1 MLPSVPQ
8 VPLCTEKSSSHSY
21 PLEERGCPSEL
32 PPGPSHPSAPDGCIL
47 LESSRGSLWRPQGWE
62 FSRSRPLQIV
72 NYFKGLHPP
81 CKRQPKLPVGTA
93 VQPLGSQPL
102 LLGGWH
108 LAWIKYPGHHRVQSQ
123 QVLSKLPVGLCPV
136 FCMGA
141 GVSLSASAEGAKTTG
156 QLTGSWGWSLA
167 LNVRPSLCYKP
178 SVPP

>member
-1 MLPSVPQ
+1 M
-8 VPLCTEKSSSHSY
+8 
-21 PLEERGCPSEL
+21 
-32 PPGPSHPSAPDGCIL
+32 
-47 LESSRGSLWRPQGWE
+47 WRPQGWE

-136 FCMGA
+136 LCMGA

-167 LNVRPSLCYKP
+167 LNVRLSVTNPVSLHDPLFHFCTAGGGASRGP
-178 SVPP
+178 QAAGGEPALLESRCLQANDREQRNSSVVFLGQKTKVK